1 MDKSTQPRVVKNP
14 QKQLRIGGNPRFLCY
29 NRIIEARTINP
40 IYRKEKHM
48 NTIGQNIAYFRKQK
62 KLTQEE
68 LAEKMSV
75 TAQAV
80 SKWECDTS
88 YPDIT
93 VMQALAKT
101 LGVSVDNLLEGE
113 RAVAELREASAEI
126 INRRI
131 MLIRV
136 DTDESHVITRIP
148 VNAVKKAIDNGVLKK
163 IVGEETF
170 DQVVGAFD
178 MADDGFVGTLVEVN
192 HEDVHV
198 RIAVENYE
206 D

>member
-1 MDKSTQPRVVKNP
+1 
-14 QKQLRIGGNPRFLCY
+14 
-29 NRIIEARTINP
+29 
-40 IYRKEKHM
+40 M

-93 VMQALAKT
+93 VMRALAKM
-101 LGVSVDNLLEGE
+101 LGVSVDSLLEGE
-113 RAVAELREASAEI
+113 RPVAELCEASAED

-131 MLIRV
+131 VLIRV
-136 DTDESHVITRIP
+136 DADETHVTTRLP
-148 VNAVKKAIDNGVLKK
+148 VNAVKKAIENGVLKQ
-163 IVGEETF
+163 IVGEEVF
-170 DQVVGAFD
+170 NQIAGIFD

-192 HEDVHV
+192 HDNVHV
-198 RIAVENYE
+198 RITVEHYE

>member
-1 MDKSTQPRVVKNP
+1 
-14 QKQLRIGGNPRFLCY
+14 
-29 NRIIEARTINP
+29 
-40 IYRKEKHM
+40 M

-88 YPDIT
+88 YPDII

-113 RAVAELREASAEI
+113 RAVAELCEASAEI

-136 DTDESHVITRIP
+136 DAGETHVTTRIP
-148 VNAVKKAIDNGVLKK
+148 VNAVKKSIENGVLKK
-163 IVGEETF
+163 IIGEEAF
-170 DQVVGAFD
+170 DQVAGAFD
-178 MADDGFVGTLVEVN
+178 MADDGFVGTLVEVD
-192 HEDVHV
+192 HEDTHV
-198 RIAVENYE
+198 RITVENYE

>member
-1 MDKSTQPRVVKNP
+1 M
-14 QKQLRIGGNPRFLCY
+14 
-29 NRIIEARTINP
+29 
-40 IYRKEKHM
+40 
-48 NTIGQNIAYFRKQK
+48 
-62 KLTQEE
+62 
-68 LAEKMSV
+68 
-75 TAQAV
+75 

-93 VMQALAKT
+93 VMRTLAKM
-101 LGVSVDNLLEGE
+101 LGVSVDSLLEGE
-113 RAVAELREASAEI
+113 RPVAELCEASAEI

>member
-1 MDKSTQPRVVKNP
+1 
-14 QKQLRIGGNPRFLCY
+14 
-29 NRIIEARTINP
+29 
-40 IYRKEKHM
+40 M

-62 KLTQEE
+62 KFTQEE

-88 YPDIT
+88 YPDII

-113 RAVAELREASAEI
+113 RAVAELCEASAEI

-131 MLIRV
+131 MLIQV